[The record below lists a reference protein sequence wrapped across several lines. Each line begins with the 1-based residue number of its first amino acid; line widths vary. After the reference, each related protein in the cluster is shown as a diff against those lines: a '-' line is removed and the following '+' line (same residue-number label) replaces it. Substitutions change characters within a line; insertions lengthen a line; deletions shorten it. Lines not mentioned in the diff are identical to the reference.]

1 MTILLCSQSA
11 ALRARIQTDETTTPI
26 MRAIT
31 HTRSAMSAEAEMR
44 IKYANI
50 CMLVRKNVKSLGQRA
65 SYEGK
70 DYQSLNGNSVS
81 SLHTNGEEV
90 LT

>member
-1 MTILLCSQSA
+1 
-11 ALRARIQTDETTTPI
+11 